1 MDPSEIPGIDIRKQG
16 VFCPNEPHPGLPRIR
31 ATGRGERVRVDELRS
46 VVCATVKMMKAHIQ
60 CGVHTPR
67 TGTRISL
74 RLTRGDSR
82 LLSQTLAQTQ
92 SDKVDP
98 YLP

>member
-1 MDPSEIPGIDIRKQG
+1 
-16 VFCPNEPHPGLPRIR
+16 
-31 ATGRGERVRVDELRS
+31 
-46 VVCATVKMMKAHIQ
+46 MMKAHIQ